1 MRLSGITDVS
11 FVDGPGLRYVIF
23 AQGCKHGC
31 PNCHN
36 QKTWDV
42 NAGMEF
48 SVKEVIRKL
57 KKQNKTANDK
67 SKSGL
72 YQGVTLS
79 GGEPFLQAEE
89 LAQVAASAHQIGWD
103 VVTYTGYTYEQLIE
117 LGNNDNN
124 IKSLLYETD
133 ILIDGKYVH
142 EKRDAN
148 LPFRGSAN
156 QRIIDVIKTINEGKI
171 VLSRL

>member
-1 MRLSGITDVS
+1 MRISGFEEES

-23 AQGCKHGC
+23 AQGCRHYC
-31 PNCHN
+31 PKCHN
-36 QKTWDV
+36 QKTWDME
-42 NAGMEF
+42 AGNEYT
-48 SVKEVIRKL
+48 VKQIIRIIS
-57 KKQNKTANDK
+57 KQNKTTYEK
-67 SKSGL
+67 KKKGF

-89 LAQVAASAHQIGWD
+89 LAQVAAAAHQIGWD
-103 VVTYTGYTYEQLIE
+103 VVTYTGYTYEELIE
-117 LGNNDNN
+117 LTDNDNN

-133 ILIDGKYVH
+133 ILIDGKYVR
-142 EKRDAN
+142 EKRDTG
-148 LPFRGSAN
+148 LPFRGSSN